1 MPRIFA
7 IGDLHLSLSV
17 ENKAM
22 DVFGPG
28 WANHVARLKEGWQ
41 DTVGEEDLVL
51 VPGDI
56 SWGLRLEEALA
67 DLEFIHGLKGTKV
80 LLRGNHDYWWT
91 GYSKVK
97 SVLPPSVKA
106 VQNDALLWNGVIVGG
121 TRGWN
126 TPLSPDFSEGKDRK
140 IFEREKLRLGL
151 SLQAM
156 DAKDGRLR
164 VVMLHYPP
172 FNEKGEPTDFADQ
185 IRGHGVDHAVYGH
198 LHGRSCLG
206 SFEGDHEGTRYH
218 LVSADHLQFVP
229 RLIAEST

>member
-67 DLEFIHGLKGTKV
+67 DLDFIHGLKGTKI

-97 SVLPPSVKA
+97 SILPPSVKA
-106 VQNDALLWNGVIVGG
+106 VQNGALLWNGVIVGG

-126 TPLSPDFSEGKDRK
+126 TPLSPDFSESKDRK

-151 SLQAM
+151 SLRAM
-156 DAKDGRLR
+156 DDMAGRLR

-172 FNEKGEPTDFADQ
+172 FNEKGEPTDFADML
-185 IRGHGVDHAVYGH
+185 RGHGVDHAVYGH

-206 SFEGDHEGTRYH
+206 GFEGSYEGTEYH
-218 LVSADHLQFVP
+218 LTSADHLKFVP
-229 RLIAEST
+229 KLIAEI

>member
-126 TPLSPDFSEGKDRK
+126 TPLSPDFSESKDRK

-151 SLQAM
+151 SLRAM
-156 DAKDGRLR
+156 DDMAGRLR

-172 FNEKGEPTDFADQ
+172 FNEKGEPTDFADL
-185 IRGHGVDHAVYGH
+185 IRGHGVDHAIYGH

>member
-151 SLQAM
+151 SLRAM
-156 DAKDGRLR
+156 DDMAGRLR

-172 FNEKGEPTDFADQ
+172 FNEKGEPTDFADL

-206 SFEGDHEGTRYH
+206 SFEGDYEGTTYH

>member
-17 ENKAM
+17 ENKSM

-28 WANHVARLKEGWQ
+28 WANHVDRLREGWQ
-41 DTVGEEDLVL
+41 DTVGEDDLVL

-56 SWGLRLEEALA
+56 SWGLRLEEAEA
-67 DLEFIHGLKGTKV
+67 DLRFIHQLKGTKV

-151 SLQAM
+151 SLRAM
-156 DAKDGRLR
+156 DDMAGRLR

-172 FNEKGEPTDFADQ
+172 FNEKGEPTDFADL

>member
-22 DVFGPG
+22 DVFGSG
-28 WANHVARLKEGWQ
+28 WTNHVERLREGWQ
-41 DTVGEEDLVL
+41 DTVSEGDLVL

-67 DLEFIHGLKGTKV
+67 DLAFIHGLKGEKV

-91 GYSKVK
+91 GYGKVQ
-97 SVLPPSVKA
+97 SALPPSVQA
-106 VQNDALLWNGVIVGG
+106 VQNNALSWHGALIGG

-126 TPLSPDFSEGKDRK
+126 TPASSDFSESKDRK
-140 IFEREKLRLGL
+140 IFEREKLRLDL
-151 SLQAM
+151 SLRAM
-156 DAKDGRLR
+156 EAREGELRLF
-164 VVMLHYPP
+164 MLHYPP
-172 FNEKGEPTDFADQ
+172 FNEKGEPTDFAWLLAG
-185 IRGHGVDHAVYGH
+185 RGIDHCVYGH

-206 SFEGDHEGTRYH
+206 GFEGIYEGTEYH
-218 LVSADHLQFVP
+218 LTSADHLRFVP
-229 RLIAEST
+229 KLIAEL

>member
-28 WANHVARLKEGWQ
+28 WANHVDRLREGWQ

-51 VPGDI
+51 IPGDI
-56 SWGLRLEEALA
+56 SWGLRLEEAQA
-67 DLEFIHGLKGTKV
+67 DLDFIHGLRGAKV

-91 GYSKVK
+91 GYSKVQ
-97 SVLPPSVKA
+97 SLLPPDIRA
-106 VQNDALLWNGVIVGG
+106 VQNNALVWGDAVVGG

-126 TPLSPDFSEGKDRK
+126 TPMSSDFSESRDRK
-140 IFEREKLRLGL
+140 IFEREKQRLDL
-151 SLQAM
+151 SLRAM
-156 DAKDGRLR
+156 DAQAGRLKLF
-164 VVMLHYPP
+164 MFHYPP
-172 FNEKGEPTDFADQ
+172 FSEKGEPTDYA
-185 IRGHGVDHAVYGH
+185 RALCGHGVAHCVYGH

-206 SFEGDHEGTRYH
+206 GFEGAWEGTEYH
-218 LVSADHLQFVP
+218 LVSADHLRFVP
-229 RLIAEST
+229 RLIAEL

>member
-17 ENKAM
+17 ENKSM

-28 WANHVARLKEGWQ
+28 WANHIARLKEGWQ

-67 DLEFIHGLKGTKV
+67 DLDFIHGLKGTKV

-91 GYSKVK
+91 GYSKVLRA
-97 SVLPPSVKA
+97 LPSSLRA
-106 VQNDALLWNGVIVGG
+106 VQNDAFLWNGVLIGG

-126 TPLSPDFSEGKDRK
+126 TPLSLDFSESKDRK

-156 DAKDGRLR
+156 EAKEGRLR
-164 VVMLHYPP
+164 VFMLHYPP
-172 FNEKGEPTDFADQ
+172 FNEKGEPTAFAELLG
-185 IRGHGVDHAVYGH
+185 GHGIDHVVYGH

-206 SFEGDHEGTRYH
+206 GFEGTYGDTAYH
-218 LVSADHLQFVP
+218 LVSADHLKFVP
-229 RLIAEST
+229 QLIAAL

>member
-126 TPLSPDFSEGKDRK
+126 TPLSPDFSESKDRK

-172 FNEKGEPTDFADQ
+172 FNEKGEPTDFADL
-185 IRGHGVDHAVYGH
+185 IRGHGVDHAIYGH
-198 LHGRSCLG
+198 LHGRSCQG
-206 SFEGDHEGTRYH
+206 SFEGDYEGTTYH

>member
-1 MPRIFA
+1 MPRVFA

-28 WANHVARLKEGWQ
+28 WANHVDRLKEGWQ
-41 DTVGEEDLVL
+41 DTVGEGDLVL

-67 DLEFIHGLKGTKV
+67 DLEFIHELRGTKV

-91 GYSKVK
+91 GYSKVQ
-97 SVLPPSVKA
+97 SVLPPSILA
-106 VQNDALLWNGVIVGG
+106 VQNNALVWHDLVIGG

-126 TPLSPDFSEGKDRK
+126 TPLSPDFSESKDRK
-140 IFEREKLRLGL
+140 IFEREKQRLGL
-151 SLQAM
+151 SLGAM
-156 DAKDGRLR
+156 DAREGRLKLI
-164 VVMLHYPP
+164 MLHYPP
-172 FNEKGEPTDFADQ
+172 FSERGEPTDFA
-185 IRGHGVDHAVYGH
+185 RLLEGHGVDHCVYGH

-206 SFEGDHEGTRYH
+206 GFEGSHAGTAYH
-218 LVSADHLQFVP
+218 LASADHLRFVP
-229 RLIAEST
+229 KLIAES

>member
-67 DLEFIHGLKGTKV
+67 DLDFIHGLKGTKI

-97 SVLPPSVKA
+97 SILPPSVKA
-106 VQNDALLWNGVIVGG
+106 VQNGALLWNGVIVGG

-126 TPLSPDFSEGKDRK
+126 TPLSPDFSESKDRK

-151 SLQAM
+151 S
-156 DAKDGRLR
+156 
-164 VVMLHYPP
+164 
-172 FNEKGEPTDFADQ
+172 
-185 IRGHGVDHAVYGH
+185 
-198 LHGRSCLG
+198 HGRYGRTAAGGHTPLSALQRKGGAYGLCGYASRPRGGPCGLRPPPRPVLPG
-206 SFEGDHEGTRYH
+206 KLRGGT
-218 LVSADHLQFVP
+218 
-229 RLIAEST
+229 

>member
-7 IGDLHLSLSV
+7 IADLHLSQSV

-22 DVFGPG
+22 DVFGAG
-28 WANHVARLKEGWQ
+28 WADHVNRLREGWQ

-56 SWGLRLEEALA
+56 SWGLRLEEAEA
-67 DLEFIHGLKGTKV
+67 DIAFIHSLKGAKI

-97 SVLPPSVKA
+97 SILPPDIRA
-106 VQNDALLWNGVIVGG
+106 VQNNALVWNGAVIGG

-126 TPLSPDFSEGKDRK
+126 TPLNPDFSEGADRK
-140 IFEREKLRLGL
+140 IFEREKQRMDMSLRAMDGQDGELRLF
-151 SLQAM
+151 
-156 DAKDGRLR
+156 
-164 VVMLHYPP
+164 MLHYPP
-172 FNEKGEPTDFADQ
+172 FNEKGEPTDFAG
-185 IRGHGVDHAVYGH
+185 ILRGRGIGHCVYGH

-206 SFEGDHEGTRYH
+206 GFEGVYEGTEYH
-218 LVSADHLQFVP
+218 LTSADHLRFVP
-229 RLIAEST
+229 KEIAVL

>member
-67 DLEFIHGLKGTKV
+67 DLDFIHGLKGTKI

-97 SVLPPSVKA
+97 SILPPSVKA

-126 TPLSPDFSEGKDRK
+126 TPLSPDFSESKDRK

-151 SLQAM
+151 SLRAM
-156 DAKDGRLR
+156 DDMAGRLR

-172 FNEKGEPTDFADQ
+172 FNEKGEPTDFADL

-198 LHGRSCLG
+198 LHGWSCLG

>member
-67 DLEFIHGLKGTKV
+67 DLNFIHGLKGTKV

-97 SVLPPSVKA
+97 SILPPSVKA

-126 TPLSPDFSEGKDRK
+126 TPLSPDFSESKDRK

-156 DAKDGRLR
+156 DAKAGRLR

-185 IRGHGVDHAVYGH
+185 LRGHGVDHAVYGH

>member
-28 WANHVARLKEGWQ
+28 WANHIQRLREGWQ
-41 DTVGEEDLVL
+41 DTVGEGDLVL
-51 VPGDI
+51 IPGDI
-56 SWGLRLEEALA
+56 SWAFRLEEAEA
-67 DLEFIHGLKGTKV
+67 DLAFIHSLKGTKV

-91 GYSKVK
+91 GYSKVQA
-97 SVLPPSVKA
+97 VLPPSVLA
-106 VQNDALLWNGVIVGG
+106 VQNNAVVWGDAVIGG

-126 TPLSPDFSEGKDRK
+126 TPLSPDFSESTERK

-151 SLQAM
+151 SLRAVEAR
-156 DAKDGRLR
+156 DEGLKLF
-164 VVMLHYPP
+164 MLHYPP
-172 FNEKGEPTDFADQ
+172 FNEKGEPTDFA
-185 IRGHGVDHAVYGH
+185 RLLAGRADHCVYGH

-206 SFEGDHEGTRYH
+206 GFEGTWEGTAYT

-229 RLIAEST
+229 RLIAEI

>member
-126 TPLSPDFSEGKDRK
+126 TPLSPDFSESKDRK

-172 FNEKGEPTDFADQ
+172 FNEKGEPTDFADL

-206 SFEGDHEGTRYH
+206 SFEGDHEGTRFH

>member
-151 SLQAM
+151 SLRAM
-156 DAKDGRLR
+156 DDMAGRLR

-172 FNEKGEPTDFADQ
+172 FNEKGEPTDFADL
-185 IRGHGVDHAVYGH
+185 IRSHGVDHAVYGH
-198 LHGRSCLG
+198 LHGRSCQG
-206 SFEGDHEGTRYH
+206 SFEGDYEGTTYH

>member
-1 MPRIFA
+1 MPRVFA

-28 WANHVARLKEGWQ
+28 WANHIDRLREGWQ
-41 DTVGEEDLVL
+41 DTVGEGDLVL
-51 VPGDI
+51 IPGDI
-56 SWGLRLEEALA
+56 SWGLRLEEAEA
-67 DLEFIHGLKGTKV
+67 DLDFIHALKGTKV

-91 GYSKVK
+91 GYSKVQ
-97 SVLPPSVKA
+97 SLLPPDMKA
-106 VQNDALLWNGVIVGG
+106 VQNNAVRWGDVIVGG

-126 TPLSPDFSEGKDRK
+126 TPMSLDFSESRDRK

-156 DAKDGRLR
+156 DAQGEGLR
-164 VVMLHYPP
+164 ICMLHFPP
-172 FNEKGEPTDFADQ
+172 FSEKGEPTDFAKALAGRAD
-185 IRGHGVDHAVYGH
+185 RCVYGH

-206 SFEGDHEGTRYH
+206 GFEGSYAGTEYS
-218 LVSADHLQFVP
+218 LVSSDHLRFVP
-229 RLIAEST
+229 KLVAEL

>member
-28 WANHVARLKEGWQ
+28 WANHVTRLREGWQ
-41 DTVGEEDLVL
+41 DTVGEDDLVL
-51 VPGDI
+51 IPGDI
-56 SWGLRLEEALA
+56 SWGLRLEEAAA
-67 DLEFIHGLKGTKV
+67 DLDFIHELKGTKI

-91 GYSKVK
+91 GYSKIQAI
-97 SVLPPSVKA
+97 LPPSIRA
-106 VQNDALLWNGVIVGG
+106 VQNNALTWGDAIIGG

-126 TPLSPDFSEGKDRK
+126 TPASSDFSESKDRK
-140 IFEREKLRLGL
+140 IFEREKLRLSL

-156 DAKDGRLR
+156 DAREGRLR
-164 VVMLHYPP
+164 VFMLHYPP
-172 FNEKGEPTDFADQ
+172 FNEKGAPTDFATLLT
-185 IRGHGVDHAVYGH
+185 GHGVGHCVYGH

-206 SFEGDHEGTRYH
+206 GFEGDHEGTRYH
-218 LVSADHLQFVP
+218 LVSADHLRFVP
-229 RLIAEST
+229 RLVAEI

>member
-97 SVLPPSVKA
+97 SVLPSSVKA

-126 TPLSPDFSEGKDRK
+126 TPLSPDFSESKDRK

-151 SLQAM
+151 SLRAM
-156 DAKDGRLR
+156 DDMAGRLR

-172 FNEKGEPTDFADQ
+172 FNEKGEPTDFADL

-198 LHGRSCLG
+198 LHGRSCPG